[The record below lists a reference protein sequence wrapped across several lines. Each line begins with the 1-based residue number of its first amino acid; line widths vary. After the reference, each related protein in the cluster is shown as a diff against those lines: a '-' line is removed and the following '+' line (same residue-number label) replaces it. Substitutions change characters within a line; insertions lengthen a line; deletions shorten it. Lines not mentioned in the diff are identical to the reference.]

1 MRIEFDERH
10 TEGGLEMFANNRSI
24 ASVAAGLVTALIAV
38 LLESGF
44 ASAWAAQLVSA
55 S

>member
-1 MRIEFDERH
+1 
-10 TEGGLEMFANNRSI
+10 MFAHNRGF

-44 ASAWAAQLVSA
+44 AAAWTAQLVSG